1 MRFAILAD
9 IHGNLE
15 ALKRAIEILDMEG
28 AEEIVC
34 LGDIVGYGP
43 SPSECI
49 RKVRETCKTVVLGNH
64 DAAIIG
70 KEDPHRFNRYALIS
84 NIWTAEQLTPEDKE
98 YLSSLPYTS
107 EDAKNSYL
115 LVHSSPFQPEYFN
128 YILSP
133 NDAMFEFA
141 EFQEKVC
148 FIGHSHK
155 PAIFS
160 SSGFLVIPN
169 IMEKDL
175 DDDNRY
181 IINVGSV
188 GQPRDGDPRFCCGLY
203 DTDSGTFQWIRDVYP
218 VESAAKKIRQAGLPE
233 FLAQRLQLGM

>member
-1 MRFAILAD
+1 MKLGILSD
-9 IHGNLE
+9 VHGNYE
-15 ALKRAIEILDMEG
+15 ALKRAIEILEMEG
-28 AEEIVC
+28 AEKLVC

-49 RKVRETCKTVVLGNH
+49 RKVRESCDTVVLGNH

-84 NIWTAEQLTPEDKE
+84 NIWTAEQLSPEDKD
-98 YLSSLPYTS
+98 YLSSLPYT
-107 EDAKNSYL
+107 KNDEKDSYL
-115 LVHSSPFQPEYFN
+115 LVHASPFQPEYFN

-133 NDAMFEFA
+133 NDALFEFQ
-141 EFQEKVC
+141 EFEEKVC

-169 IMEKDL
+169 IMEKSI

-188 GQPRDGDPRFCCGLY
+188 GQPRDGDSRGCVALY
-203 DTDSGTFQWIRDVYP
+203 DTWRKTIRHIRFEYP
-218 VESAAKKIRQAGLPE
+218 IEITQRKIESFNLPD
-233 FLAQRLQLGM
+233 FLAERLSRGM

>member
-1 MRFAILAD
+1 MKLGIISD
-9 IHGNLE
+9 VHGNYE
-15 ALKRAIEILDMEG
+15 ALIRALEILEMEG
-28 AEEIVC
+28 AEKIVC

-49 RKVRETCKTVVLGNH
+49 AEIQKSCDIVVLGNH

-84 NIWTAEQLTPEDKE
+84 NIWTAEQLSPDDKKF
-98 YLSSLPYTS
+98 LNTLPYDYRDDEKS
-107 EDAKNSYL
+107 FL

-141 EFQEKVC
+141 EFEEKVC

-160 SSGFLVIPN
+160 SSGFLVTPN
-169 IMEKDL
+169 LMEKSI
-175 DDDNRY
+175 DDDHRY

-188 GQPRDGDPRFCCGLY
+188 GQPRDGDSRGCVVIYDSWRKSVRHIRFE
-203 DTDSGTFQWIRDVYP
+203 YP
-218 VESAAKKIRQAGLPE
+218 LEITQRKIESFNLPN
-233 FLAQRLQLGM
+233 FLAERLSRGM